1 MTQYA
6 ILVYQPAPA
15 DPADLPKEEMD
26 AHIAQEDLIKKMG
39 GQIVAA
45 FGLHPT
51 TMATSIKGDVVTDGP
66 FIEAKEVIA
75 GFYILEARDFD
86 HALEMAKTNP
96 ATWHG
101 GVEIRPLYG
110 SVE

>member
-6 ILVYQPAPA
+6 VLVYQPAPA

-26 AHIAQEDLIKKMG
+26 AHIAQEELIRGKG
-39 GQIVAA
+39 GRIVAA

-66 FIEAKEVIA
+66 FIEAKEHLAGYDLIDCDSLERAMEIA
-75 GFYILEARDFD
+75 ARVPD
-86 HALEMAKTNP
+86 AEVC
-96 ATWHG
+96 
-101 GVEIRPLYG
+101 GVEVRAIMD
-110 SVE
+110 V